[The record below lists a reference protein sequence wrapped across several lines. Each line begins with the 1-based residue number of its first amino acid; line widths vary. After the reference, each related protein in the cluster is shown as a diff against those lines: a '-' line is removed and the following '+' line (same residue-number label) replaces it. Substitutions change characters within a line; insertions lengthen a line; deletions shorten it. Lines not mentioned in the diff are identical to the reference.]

1 MQPHLLCY
9 LRRSTITR
17 KDITVK
23 NQFREIEEKNR
34 LNLPIEN
41 QVCFLMAIID
51 TIEIISEQVFEQLK
65 YLHMLFRKK
74 LKSILAHGI
83 EDMNDIFLLML
94 S

>member
-1 MQPHLLCY
+1 
-9 LRRSTITR
+9 
-17 KDITVK
+17 
-23 NQFREIEEKNR
+23 
-34 LNLPIEN
+34 
-41 QVCFLMAIID
+41 MAIID